1 MKLILKFKFY
11 SLVIKGLIIL
21 VHEWALAEALI
32 RYVKELSKERGVN
45 RVSKLVIKLGIL
57 QSIDRNVLEFSIME
71 LAKINNLIIESLV
84 FEDEDAILKCR
95 ACGYEWSLDM
105 SELDEDVKEA
115 IHFVPEVVHTFIKC
129 PKCGSRDF
137 EIVKG
142 RGIAIKEVVF
152 RGS

>member
-1 MKLILKFKFY
+1 
-11 SLVIKGLIIL
+11 VIKGLISL

-45 RVSKLVIKLGIL
+45 RISKLVIKLGIL

-71 LAKINNLIIESLV
+71 LAKINDLIIESLV
-84 FEDEDAILKCR
+84 FEDEDAVLRCR
-95 ACGYEWSLDM
+95 TCSHVWSLDV
-105 SELDEDVKEA
+105 SELNEDVREA
-115 IHFVPEVVHTFIKC
+115 VHFVPEVIHTFIKC

-137 EIVKG
+137 EIVRG

>member
-1 MKLILKFKFY
+1 M
-11 SLVIKGLIIL
+11 IKGLINL

-45 RVSKLVIKLGIL
+45 RISKLVIKLGIL

-71 LAKINNLIIESLV
+71 LAKINDLIIESLV
-84 FEDEDAILKCR
+84 FEDEDAVLRCR
-95 ACGYEWSLDM
+95 TCSHEWSLDV
-105 SELDEDVKEA
+105 SELNEDVREA
-115 IHFVPEVVHTFIKC
+115 VHFVPEVIHTFIKC

-137 EIVKG
+137 EIVRG